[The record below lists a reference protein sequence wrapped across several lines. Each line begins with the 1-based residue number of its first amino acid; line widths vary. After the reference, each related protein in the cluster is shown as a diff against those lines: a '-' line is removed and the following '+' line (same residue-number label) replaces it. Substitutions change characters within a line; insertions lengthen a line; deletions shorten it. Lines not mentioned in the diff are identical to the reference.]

1 MDYHFDKEIKSL
13 SIFRYVQEL
22 FHHRATLLL
31 LILEGTLHFKIYYY
45 ISASGKHHYH
55 YSQIILSICLHVQCF
70 RNNTGAGVEM
80 SVQDVKVLL
89 FFIWNYAVVEKNR
102 LRALTNSP
110 PNCSTV
116 ANLFVTKLNSFLE
129 YIFLLSIQ
137 TGTNLDSLNME
148 DCISDMSTYSL

>member
-116 ANLFVTKLNSFLE
+116 ANLFVTKL
-129 YIFLLSIQ
+129 LSRIHI
-137 TGTNLDSLNME
+137 SPLNPNRNQLGQFK
-148 DCISDMSTYSL
+148 YGRLHQ

>member
-116 ANLFVTKLNSFLE
+116 ANLFFTKLNSFLE